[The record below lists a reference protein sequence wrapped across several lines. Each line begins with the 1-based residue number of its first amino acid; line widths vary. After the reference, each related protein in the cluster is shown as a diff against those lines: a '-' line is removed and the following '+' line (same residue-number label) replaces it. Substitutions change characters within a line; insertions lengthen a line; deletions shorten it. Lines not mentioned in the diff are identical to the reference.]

1 MIEVRLMTE
10 ADIDAWELLQTELYG
25 HEENA
30 QDGLTHRDVEDLSGD
45 LKDAIFLAFEN
56 GNPIGFVQ
64 LSLRDHVDGCLG
76 SPVAYVDGLFV
87 KPKDRGKGAG
97 VELIEQAQQWAT
109 DHSCAELATDAEID
123 DLAAQ
128 DFHRAMG
135 FEETNRIV
143 QFRKTVS

>member
-1 MIEVRLMTE
+1 MTE
-10 ADIDAWELLQTELYG
+10 ADIEAWESLQTELYG

-30 QDGLTHRDVEDLSGD
+30 RDGVTHREADELASESR
-45 LKDAIFLAFEN
+45 DAIFLAFEN

-64 LSLRDHVDGCLG
+64 LSLRDQVDGCLG
-76 SPVAYVDGLFV
+76 SPVGYVDGLFV
-87 KPKDRGKGAG
+87 KPEDRGKGAG

-109 DHSCAELATDAEID
+109 GRSCAELATDAELD
-123 DLAAQ
+123 DIAAQ

>member
-10 ADIDAWELLQTELYG
+10 VDIEAWESLQTKLYG
-25 HEENA
+25 HDENA
-30 QDGLTHRDVEDLSGD
+30 RDGVMHREVDDVLGESNE
-45 LKDAIFLAFEN
+45 AIFLAFEN
-56 GNPIGFVQ
+56 GNPIGFVE
-64 LSLRDHVDGCLG
+64 LSLRDHVDGCQG

-87 KPKDRGKGAG
+87 RPEDRGKGAG

-109 DHSCAELATDAEID
+109 DRSCAELATDAELPD
-123 DLAAQ
+123 VTAQ

-143 QFRKTVS
+143 QFRKSVS